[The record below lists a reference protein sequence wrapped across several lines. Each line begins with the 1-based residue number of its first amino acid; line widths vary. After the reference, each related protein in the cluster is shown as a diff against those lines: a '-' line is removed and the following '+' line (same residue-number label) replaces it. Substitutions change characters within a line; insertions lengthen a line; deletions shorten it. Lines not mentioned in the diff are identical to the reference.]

1 MRFWLFF
8 VLGVILTIGV
18 VTGNYYL
25 LSGEVQATLDLGLML
40 FGLVSVLFAAFGGC
54 PEAFRPFGDMRGGM
68 WFGST
73 MTLLCASVLL
83 LG

>member
-25 LSGEVQATLDLGLML
+25 LSGEVQATVDVALII
-40 FGLVSVLFAAFGGC
+40 FGLFSVFFAAIGGC